1 MRSIENRIKI
11 LEKKYGDGIP
21 GTIISRQ
28 MTREGIQWCIGIGKL
43 SAPKAFFVGRTISE
57 ALKEAEKFDGSIED
71 KNRFI

>member
-11 LEKKYGDGIP
+11 LEKKYGGVP

-28 MTREGIQWCIGIGKL
+28 MAPEGMQWCIGIGTL

-71 KNRFI
+71 KNRFF